1 MIHWRRT
8 IGCGLLSGLLLAS
21 FSSCEMKNEL
31 WGKDPNELSPDES
44 GILDLKPSVK
54 EPVYNGLET
63 ETRASNTDKIIVPKV
78 EDLQVKIF
86 NEAQELQDYFESYAD
101 YEKESEYMVKAGTY
115 YVEVST
121 GENYE
126 VTTDYPYYEAIDTCE
141 VRVKEVVTVNAVCQL
156 QSAIVYLIPSDEF
169 LEACLDDYSITITN
183 GSGIISIGKDD
194 PKIVYVRPGMEATV
208 TIRATEKET
217 QIPVIR
223 TFVLAD
229 NEGHVHAQDL
239 FRVEIKDLEED
250 IIPEEPEQPDPD
262 PDPDPVP
269 DPDPDPDPDPE
280 DPTAGKFTIKV
291 DMTVNENPVDIVV
304 PSGGGNGGNIGG
316 DGDEGD
322 GGDDGGSESAI
333 TITGDAVNSD
343 LVVNAPN
350 GISSF
355 VVQIDSP
362 LLPPDE
368 LESVGLTSE
377 FDLVNPGSLSDK
389 LTGLGFPVNVGGQTQ
404 VSIRISATLIGLLEG
419 LGNGTSNFHITVTD
433 SKGNTK
439 SDTIT
444 IVTNKK

>member
-63 ETRASNTDKIIVPKV
+63 ETRVSNTDKIIVPKV

-101 YEKESEYMVKAGTY
+101 YEKVSEYMVKAGTY

-126 VTTDYPYYEAIDTCE
+126 VTTDYPFYEAIDTCQVNVRE
-141 VRVKEVVTVNAVCQL
+141 VATVNVVCQL

-217 QIPVIR
+217 QTPVIR

-250 IIPEEPEQPDPD
+250 IIPDEPEQPDPE
-262 PDPDPVP
+262 PDPEPE
-269 DPDPDPDPDPE
+269 PDPDPE
-280 DPTAGKFTIKV
+280 PEEPTTGKFTIKV
-291 DMTVNENPVDIVV
+291 NMTVNENPVDIVV
-304 PSGGGNGGNIGG
+304 PSAGGNGGNIGG

-322 GGDDGGSESAI
+322 SGDDGGSEEGV
-333 TITGDAVNSD
+333 TISGDPSSGRIEVS
-343 LVVNAPN
+343 APN
-350 GISSF
+350 GIASMTVQITSTNAEFSGIIASMGLSSF
-355 VVQIDSP
+355 DLTNLTP
-362 LLPPDE
+362 E
-368 LESVGLTSE
+368 LESVLVDQFHIVDGSVKGKTNVNFDVSTLLGMLT
-377 FDLVNPGSLSDK
+377 F
-389 LTGLGFPVNVGGQTQ
+389 
-404 VSIRISATLIGLLEG
+404 EG
-419 LGNGTSNFHITVTD
+419 EHHFLITVTD
-433 SKGNTK
+433 SKGHSASTSIDK
-439 SDTIT
+439 
-444 IVTNKK
+444 

>member
-217 QIPVIR
+217 QTPVIR

-250 IIPEEPEQPDPD
+250 IIPDEPEQPDPE
-262 PDPDPVP
+262 
-269 DPDPDPDPDPE
+269 PDPE
-280 DPTAGKFTIKV
+280 PEPEPDPEPEEPTTGKFTIKV
-291 DMTVNENPVDIVV
+291 NMTVNENPVDIVV
-304 PSGGGNGGNIGG
+304 PSAGGNGGNIGG

-322 GGDDGGSESAI
+322 SGDTGGSESAI
-333 TITGDAVNSD
+333 SITGDAVNTD

-368 LESVGLTSE
+368 LEGIGLKSE
-377 FDLVNPGSLSDK
+377 FDLVNPGSMSGALS
-389 LTGLGFPVNVGGQTQ
+389 GLGFPVNIGGETS
-404 VSIRISATLIGLLEG
+404 VSFNISKFVPMLKI
-419 LGNGTSNFHITVTD
+419 LGSGTSNFHLTVTD
-433 SKGNTK
+433 SKGNTQSK
-439 SDTIT
+439 TIT
-444 IVTNKK
+444 VTT

>member
-44 GILDLKPSVK
+44 GILDLQLSVK

-63 ETRASNTDKIIVPKV
+63 ETRASDSAKITVPKV
-78 EDLQVKIF
+78 EDFQVKIF

-101 YEKESEYMVKAGTY
+101 YEKVSEYMVKAGTY

-126 VTTDYPYYEAIDTCE
+126 VTTDYPYYEAKDTCLVNVQE
-141 VRVKEVVTVNAVCQL
+141 VATVNVVCQL

-217 QIPVIR
+217 QTPVTR

-262 PDPDPVP
+262 PE
-269 DPDPDPDPDPE
+269 PE
-280 DPTAGKFTIKV
+280 PEPEEPTTGTFTIKV
-291 DMTVNENPVDIVV
+291 NMTVNENPVDIVV
-304 PSGGGNGGNIGG
+304 PSAGGNGGNIGG

-322 GGDDGGSESAI
+322 SGDTGGSESAI
-333 TITGDAVNSD
+333 TITGDAVNTD

-355 VVQIDSP
+355 IVEIDSP

-368 LESVGLTSE
+368 LEGIGLKSE
-377 FDLVNPGSLSDK
+377 FDLVSPGSMSDALSS
-389 LTGLGFPVNVGGQTQ
+389 LGFPVNIGGETS
-404 VSIRISATLIGLLEG
+404 VSFNISQFVPMLKLLG
-419 LGNGTSNFHITVTD
+419 SGTSNFHLTVTD
-433 SKGNTK
+433 SKGNTQSK
-439 SDTIT
+439 TIT
-444 IVTNKK
+444 VTT

>member
-1 MIHWRRT
+1 M
-8 IGCGLLSGLLLAS
+8 SGLLLAS

-44 GILDLKPSVK
+44 GILDLQLSVK

-63 ETRASNTDKIIVPKV
+63 ETRASDSAKITVPKV
-78 EDLQVKIF
+78 EDFQVKIF
-86 NEAQELQDYFESYAD
+86 NEAQELQAYFESYAD
-101 YEKESEYMVKAGTY
+101 YEKVSEYMVKAGTY

-126 VTTDYPYYEAIDTCE
+126 VTTDYPYYEAIDTCQVNVRE
-141 VRVKEVVTVNAVCQL
+141 VATVNAVCQL

-217 QIPVIR
+217 QTPVIR

-250 IIPEEPEQPDPD
+250 IIPDEPEQPDPE
-262 PDPDPVP
+262 
-269 DPDPDPDPDPE
+269 PDPE
-280 DPTAGKFTIKV
+280 PEPEPDPEPEEPTTGKFTIKV
-291 DMTVNENPVDIVV
+291 NMTVNENPVDIVV
-304 PSGGGNGGNIGG
+304 PSAGGNGGNIGG

-322 GGDDGGSESAI
+322 SGDTGGSESAI
-333 TITGDAVNSD
+333 TITGDALNSD

-368 LESVGLTSE
+368 LEGIGLKSE
-377 FDLVNPGSLSDK
+377 FDLVNPGSMSGALS
-389 LTGLGFPVNVGGQTQ
+389 GLGFPVNIGGETS
-404 VSIRISATLIGLLEG
+404 VSFNISQFVPMLKLLG
-419 LGNGTSNFHITVTD
+419 SGTSNFHLTVTD
-433 SKGNTK
+433 SKGNTQSK
-439 SDTIT
+439 TIT
-444 IVTNKK
+444 VTT

>member
-44 GILDLKPSVK
+44 GILDLQLSVE

-63 ETRASNTDKIIVPKV
+63 ETRASDSAKIKVPKV

-101 YEKESEYMVKAGTY
+101 YEKVSEYMVKAGTY

-126 VTTDYPYYEAIDTCE
+126 VTTNYPYYEAKDTCLVNVQE
-141 VRVKEVVTVNAVCQL
+141 VATVNVVCQL

-217 QIPVIR
+217 QTPVTR

-250 IIPEEPEQPDPD
+250 IIPEEPEQPE
-262 PDPDPVP
+262 
-269 DPDPDPDPDPE
+269 PDPE
-280 DPTAGKFTIKV
+280 PDPEPEPEEPTTGKFTIKV
-291 DMTVNENPVDIVV
+291 NMTVNENPVDIVV
-304 PSGGGNGGNIGG
+304 PSAGGNGGNIGG

-322 GGDDGGSESAI
+322 SGDDGGNESAI
-333 TITGDAVNSD
+333 TITGDAVNTD

-355 VVQIDSP
+355 IVEIDSP

-368 LESVGLTSE
+368 LEGIGLKSE
-377 FDLVNPGSLSDK
+377 FDLVSPGSMSDALSS
-389 LTGLGFPVNVGGQTQ
+389 LGFPVNIGGETS
-404 VSIRISATLIGLLEG
+404 VSFNISQFVPMLKLLG
-419 LGNGTSNFHITVTD
+419 SGTSNFHLTVTD
-433 SKGNTK
+433 SKGNTQSK
-439 SDTIT
+439 TIT
-444 IVTNKK
+444 VTT

>member
-54 EPVYNGLET
+54 EPVYNGLGT

-78 EDLQVKIF
+78 DDLQVKIF

-217 QIPVIR
+217 QTPVIR

-229 NEGHVHAQDL
+229 NEGHVHSQDL

-250 IIPEEPEQPDPD
+250 IIPEEPEQ
-262 PDPDPVP
+262 P

-322 GGDDGGSESAI
+322 GGDDGGSEEGV
-333 TITGDAVNSD
+333 TISGDPSSGRI
-343 LVVNAPN
+343 VVSAPN
-350 GISSF
+350 GIVSMTVQITSTNAEFSGIIASMGLSSF
-355 VVQIDSP
+355 DLANLSP
-362 LLPPDE
+362 E
-368 LESVGLTSE
+368 LESVLVDELHVVDGSVKDKTNVN
-377 FDLVNPGSLSDK
+377 FDVSSL
-389 LTGLGFPVNVGGQTQ
+389 LGMLAPF
-404 VSIRISATLIGLLEG
+404 EG
-419 LGNGTSNFHITVTD
+419 EHHFQITITD
-433 SKGNTK
+433 SKGNSASTSIDK
-439 SDTIT
+439 
-444 IVTNKK
+444 

>member
-44 GILDLKPSVK
+44 GILDLQLSVK

-101 YEKESEYMVKAGTY
+101 YEKVSEYMVKAGTY

-126 VTTDYPYYEAIDTCE
+126 VTTDYPYYEAKDTCLVNVQE
-141 VRVKEVVTVNAVCQL
+141 VATVNVVCQL

-217 QIPVIR
+217 QTPVTR

-250 IIPEEPEQPDPD
+250 IIPEEPEQPE
-262 PDPDPVP
+262 
-269 DPDPDPDPDPE
+269 PDPDPE
-280 DPTAGKFTIKV
+280 PEPEEPTTGTFTIKV
-291 DMTVNENPVDIVV
+291 NLTVNENPVDIVV
-304 PSGGGNGGNIGG
+304 PSAGGNGGNIGG

-322 GGDDGGSESAI
+322 SGDDAGSESAI
-333 TITGDAVNSD
+333 TITGDAVNTD

-368 LESVGLTSE
+368 LEGIGLKSE
-377 FDLVNPGSLSDK
+377 FDLVNPGSMSDALS
-389 LTGLGFPVNVGGQTQ
+389 GLGFPVNIGGETS
-404 VSIRISATLIGLLEG
+404 VSFNISKFVPMLKI
-419 LGNGTSNFHITVTD
+419 LGSGTSNFHLTVTD
-433 SKGNTK
+433 SKGNTQSK
-439 SDTIT
+439 TIT
-444 IVTNKK
+444 VTT